1 MIRRGLRDSEGSA
14 AAEFALA
21 LPMMLALMFGGF
33 EAGHFFW
40 TEHKLVK
47 AVRDGARY
55 ASRLPVD
62 SLCNGAS
69 ESMSTDV
76 ESNIQNMTATG
87 LLAGGAPKVPGWS
100 PNEVVVTVGCQN
112 FVATGIFTDLGAAG
126 PMITVSTGG
135 VNYPSLFEGLG
146 FITSNIQLSAQ
157 ASAAVAGI

>member
-1 MIRRGLRDSEGSA
+1 MIRCGLRDRKATA

-62 SLCNGAS
+62 SLCNGAT
-69 ESMSTDV
+69 EIMSADV
-76 ESNIQNMTATG
+76 ESSIQNMTATG
-87 LLAGGAPKVPGWS
+87 MLAGGAPKVPGWS
-100 PNEVVVTVGCQN
+100 ANEVVVTVGCQD

-135 VNYPSLFEGLG
+135 V
-146 FITSNIQLSAQ
+146 T
-157 ASAAVAGI
+157 

>member
-1 MIRRGLRDSEGSA
+1 MMRRGLRDTRATA
-14 AAEFALA
+14 AAEFALS
-21 LPMMLALMFGGF
+21 LPMMLALLFGGF

-62 SLCNGAS
+62 SLCDGAAEDMS
-69 ESMSTDV
+69 EDV

-87 LLAGGAPKVPGWS
+87 ALSGGAAKVPGWN
-100 PNEVVVTVGCQN
+100 PNEVVVIVGCQQ

-126 PMITVSTGG
+126 PMVTVSTGG
-135 VNYPSLFEGLG
+135 VAYPSLFEALG
-146 FITSNIQLSAQ
+146 FITSDIQLSARS
-157 ASAAVAGI
+157 SAAVAGI